1 LAIVVSSRESCCA
14 KTTFAKGHDGR
25 PLGYESG
32 RLIHHSVGH
41 DQINCSAAVRTG
53 SLSRLKVFSLRPK
66 AAAAVVLD
74 ATRSAMEPVMIGT
87 KRAALSIDL

>member
-41 DQINCSAAVRTG
+41 DLDFAANWPAQRAPIRENMGRNELRT
-53 SLSRLKVFSLRPK
+53 SLVER
-66 AAAAVVLD
+66 
-74 ATRSAMEPVMIGT
+74 
-87 KRAALSIDL
+87 